1 MPESANQI
9 RLIQKSKPKQLHKSD
24 YIKTKIA
31 DLISEIARRIRNSRS
46 ETNTMKIKTR
56 RQNKS
61 EIRSEKSSNRN
72 SIRREIK
79 CRIRE
84 YQKEQDVTIL
94 WYQYINQEEK
104 KEREGWKTY
113 SLSEFSY
120 YHDINDSC
128 L

>member
-72 SIRREIK
+72 SISREIK

>member
-84 YQKEQDVTIL
+84 CQKEQDVTIL